1 MPELSVCPFFVD
13 DPSVNIGKWSG
24 VFKKEQPICLE
35 LGCGKGGFA
44 AQAALNEPDK
54 NFLADCREMS
64 TFAPLMITSSV
75 ALKNPLDASASGRVF
90 LCFVVGLLLG
100 NGNDYHNTLEING
113 VLRCR

>member
-1 MPELSVCPFFVD
+1 MAEVQASGILVYAGRVGFGRDLDMP
-13 DPSVNIGKWSG
+13 K
-24 VFKKEQPICLE
+24 
-35 LGCGKGGFA
+35 A
-44 AQAALNEPDK
+44 PDK
-54 NFLADCREMS
+54 NFLADRREMS